1 MYAGR
6 LANRAGT
13 ALLARAG
20 GTGHRT
26 QRIPRHLSLVR
37 RLDIHAISM
46 LANKQITVA
55 VGTRY
60 RPPSWREEAT
70 SSCTF
75 IAIMAAQ
82 HYQLEM
88 AL

>member
-6 LANRAGT
+6 LVNRAGT
-13 ALLARAG
+13 ALLAGAG
-20 GTGHRT
+20 GTGRRTHRIGR
-26 QRIPRHLSLVR
+26 QSLVR
-37 RLDIHAISM
+37 RLDMRVISM

-55 VGTRY
+55 VGTSY
-60 RPPSWREEAT
+60 RPPSRREEAT

>member
-1 MYAGR
+1 MCAGR
-6 LANRAGT
+6 LVNRAGR

-20 GTGHRT
+20 GAGRRTHRIRR
-26 QRIPRHLSLVR
+26 QSLVR
-37 RLDIHAISM
+37 RLDMHVISM

-75 IAIMAAQ
+75 VAIMAAQ